1 MILVGYEFR
10 LFKIGIMKFR
20 YIVYHNG
27 FISCF
32 KKNKKYMHNQKTV
45 V

>member
-20 YIVYHNG
+20 YGTLYITMGLFHPLKKLEVY
-27 FISCF
+27 
-32 KKNKKYMHNQKTV
+32 V
-45 V
+45 